1 MGTLIKQECF
11 KLFKKKSTFI
21 IPIVIIAIMLILAIV
36 SSQYSSIFSPE
47 ENFKNGYSSFS
58 WAIFLLIIQASTIIT
73 MEFHYGT
80 IKNLL
85 YRKYSRI
92 SIVISKIITLFIY
105 SIIIFAIF
113 LGITIVLHLIFN
125 GDTSLIEASQNKES
139 LLSDLLLRTLGLFVA
154 MWLLIS
160 LTLLISCIMK
170 SPGVSIAV
178 GIIFYFAVS
187 IISGILFAIINK
199 WEWLKWNPINMMNIQ
214 IQVIDNKAF
223 KELTKLE
230 LHELFI
236 GNIVYILIFLI
247 LVVWIFKKKNV

>member
-85 YRKYSRI
+85 YR
-92 SIVISKIITLFIY
+92 TLFIY

-139 LLSDLLLRTLGLFVA
+139 LLSDLLLRTLGVFVA